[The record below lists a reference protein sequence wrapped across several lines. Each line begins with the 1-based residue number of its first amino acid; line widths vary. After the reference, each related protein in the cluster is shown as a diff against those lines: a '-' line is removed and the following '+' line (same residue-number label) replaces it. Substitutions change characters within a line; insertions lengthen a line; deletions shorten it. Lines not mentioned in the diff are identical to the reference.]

1 VGGFVCLTG
10 KEHLI
15 LAPQPSIPAKTWSTR
30 EAYLL
35 AMVCLFVGLIAGW
48 LLRGSSSPVSPV
60 VTAPTAANAPSVPS
74 GESLQSAASLNQEAR
89 PLLDALKV
97 NPKDAATLVKLGN
110 VYYDR
115 KFWPEAIRYYQ
126 QALDIRPD
134 DIDVRTDMGTAY
146 YYSGFPDKAI
156 EQFNQVL
163 KKSPNYP
170 NTLFN
175 LGIVQRDAYKDNAG
189 ALAAWEKLLKN
200 NPNLPTDQVQK
211 VQSVIAETKG
221 GKS

>member
-1 VGGFVCLTG
+1 MWT
-10 KEHLI
+10 
-15 LAPQPSIPAKTWSTR
+15 SR

-48 LLRGSSSPVSPV
+48 LLRGSSSPVASAPV
-60 VTAPTAANAPSVPS
+60 PAPVPS
-74 GESLQSAASLNQEAR
+74 TSPGESMQSAASLNLEAQ
-89 PLLDALKV
+89 PLLDALKA
-97 NPKDAATLVKLGN
+97 NPKDAPTLAKLGN
-110 VYYDR
+110 VYYDH
-115 KFWPEAIRYYQ
+115 KFWAEAIRYYQ

-146 YYSGFPDKAI
+146 FFSGFPDKAI

-175 LGIVQRDAYKDNAG
+175 LGIVRRDAYKDNAG
-189 ALAAWEKLLKN
+189 ALAAWEKILKN
-200 NPNLPTDQVQK
+200 NPNLPPDQVQK
-211 VQSVIAETKG
+211 VQGAIADAKA

>member
-1 VGGFVCLTG
+1 M
-10 KEHLI
+10 
-15 LAPQPSIPAKTWSTR
+15 WSSR

-48 LLRGSSSPVSPV
+48 LFRGTSSPVAS
-60 VTAPTAANAPSVPS
+60 APAAVPVPS
-74 GESLQSAASLNQEAR
+74 TSPGESMQSAASLNLEAQ
-89 PLLDALKV
+89 PLLDALKA
-97 NPKDAATLVKLGN
+97 NPKDAPTLAKLGN
-110 VYYDR
+110 VYYDH
-115 KFWPEAIRYYQ
+115 KFWSEAIRYYQ

-146 YYSGFPDKAI
+146 FYSGFPDKAI

-175 LGIVQRDAYKDNAG
+175 LGIVRRDAYKDNTA
-189 ALAAWEKLLKN
+189 ALAAWDKLLKN
-200 NPNLPTDQVQK
+200 NPNLPPDQVQK

-221 GKS
+221 GKG

>member
-1 VGGFVCLTG
+1 MPMPPPT
-10 KEHLI
+10 
-15 LAPQPSIPAKTWSTR
+15 SAKMWSSR

-48 LLRGSSSPVSPV
+48 LLRGSSSPV
-60 VTAPTAANAPSVPS
+60 ANAPAAAPAPS
-74 GESLQSAASLNQEAR
+74 TSPGESMQSAASLNLEAQ
-89 PLLDALKV
+89 PLLDALKA
-97 NPKDAATLVKLGN
+97 NPKDAPTLAKLGN
-110 VYYDR
+110 VYYDH
-115 KFWPEAIRYYQ
+115 KFWSEAIRYYQ

-146 YYSGFPDKAI
+146 FYSGFPDKAI

-175 LGIVQRDAYKDNAG
+175 LGIVRRDAYKDNAG
-189 ALAAWEKLLKN
+189 ALAAWEKILKN
-200 NPNLPTDQVQK
+200 NPNLPPDQVQK
-211 VQSVIAETKG
+211 VQGAIAETKA

>member
-1 VGGFVCLTG
+1 MPPLT
-10 KEHLI
+10 
-15 LAPQPSIPAKTWSTR
+15 SAKMWTSR

-48 LLRGSSSPVSPV
+48 LLRGSSSPVAITP
-60 VTAPTAANAPSVPS
+60 PTVAAPSPAPS
-74 GESLQSAASLNQEAR
+74 ESMQSVASLNQEAQ
-89 PLLDALKV
+89 PLLDALKA
-97 NPKDAATLVKLGN
+97 NPKDAPTLAKLGN
-110 VYYDR
+110 VYYDH
-115 KFWPEAIRYYQ
+115 KFWSEAIRYYQ

-146 YYSGFPDKAI
+146 FYSGFPDKAI

-175 LGIVQRDAYKDNAG
+175 LGIVRRDAYKDKAG
-189 ALAAWEKLLKN
+189 ALAAWEKILKN
-200 NPNLPTDQVQK
+200 NPNLPPDQVQK
-211 VQSVIAETKG
+211 VQGAIAETMS

>member
-1 VGGFVCLTG
+1 MWT
-10 KEHLI
+10 
-15 LAPQPSIPAKTWSTR
+15 SR

-48 LLRGSSSPVSPV
+48 LFRGSSSP
-60 VTAPTAANAPSVPS
+60 TANAPPAAPAPS
-74 GESLQSAASLNQEAR
+74 TSPGESMQSVASLNQEAQ
-89 PLLDALKV
+89 PLLDALKA
-97 NPKDAATLVKLGN
+97 NPKDAPTLVKLGN
-110 VYYDR
+110 VYYDH
-115 KFWPEAIRYYQ
+115 KFWSEAIRYYQ
-126 QALDIRPD
+126 QALDVRPD

-146 YYSGFPDKAI
+146 FYSGFPDKAT

-175 LGIVQRDAYKDNAG
+175 LGIVRRDAYKDNAG
-189 ALAAWEKLLKN
+189 ALAAWEKILKN
-200 NPNLPTDQVQK
+200 NPNLPPDQVQK
-211 VQSVIAETKG
+211 VQGVIAETKS

>member
-1 VGGFVCLTG
+1 
-10 KEHLI
+10 
-15 LAPQPSIPAKTWSTR
+15 LAPQPSIPAKPWSTR

-35 AMVCLFVGLIAGW
+35 AMVCLFVGLVAGW
-48 LLRGSSSPVSPV
+48 LLRGSSSSSSPGMSAPAAA
-60 VTAPTAANAPSVPS
+60 TAPSAPAGELPPS
-74 GESLQSAASLNQEAR
+74 PASLNQEAQ
-89 PLLDALKV
+89 PLLDALKA
-97 NPKDAATLVKLGN
+97 NPRDAAMLARLGN
-110 VYYDR
+110 IYYDH
-115 KFWPEAIRYYQ
+115 KDWSGAIRYYQ

-134 DIDVRTDMGTAY
+134 DKDVRTDMGTAY

-175 LGIVQRDAYKDNAG
+175 LGIVRREAYKDNAG

-200 NPNLPTDQVQK
+200 NPSLPADQVQK
-211 VQSVIAETKG
+211 VQGMIADTKA

>member
-1 VGGFVCLTG
+1 MPPPV
-10 KEHLI
+10 
-15 LAPQPSIPAKTWSTR
+15 PAKTWSSR
-30 EAYLL
+30 ESYLL
-35 AMVCLFVGLIAGW
+35 AMVCLFVGLIGGW
-48 LLRGSSSPVSPV
+48 LLRGSSLPEAKAPVAQP
-60 VTAPTAANAPSVPS
+60 APSTPPS
-74 GESLQSAASLNQEAR
+74 ESMQSVAALNLEAQ
-89 PLLDALKV
+89 PLLDALRA
-97 NPKDAATLVKLGN
+97 NPKDVPTLIKLGN
-110 VYYDR
+110 LYYDH
-115 KFWPEAIRYYQ
+115 KLWSEAIRYYQ

-134 DIDVRTDMGTAY
+134 DPDVRTDMGTAY

-175 LGIVQRDAYKDNAG
+175 LGIVRRDAYKDNAS

-200 NPNLPTDQVQK
+200 NPNLPPDEVQK
-211 VQSVIAETKG
+211 VQNAIAETKA

>member
-1 VGGFVCLTG
+1 MPMSPL
-10 KEHLI
+10 
-15 LAPQPSIPAKTWSTR
+15 QPPTSVKTWTSR

-35 AMVCLFVGLIAGW
+35 AMVCLFVGLIAGY
-48 LLRGSSSPVSPV
+48 LLRGSSSPPAGPP
-60 VTAPTAANAPSVPS
+60 VTATAPNPSPGGS
-74 GESLQSAASLNQEAR
+74 MQSAAALNQEAQ
-89 PLLDALKV
+89 PLLDALRV
-97 NPKDAATLVKLGN
+97 NPKDVPTLVKLGN
-110 VYYDR
+110 VYYDH

-126 QALDIRPD
+126 QALDIQPND
-134 DIDVRTDMGTAY
+134 PDVRTDMGTAY

-163 KKSPNYP
+163 KTSPNYP

-175 LGIVQRDAYKDNAG
+175 LGIVRRDVYKDNAG
-189 ALAAWEKLLKN
+189 ALAAWNKLLKN
-200 NPNLPTDQVQK
+200 NPNLPADQVQK